1 MMIRLASAL
10 LLLFFVLYTAVAAAS
25 PSNVNAALPGPI
37 VGADFTVQISKGSPD
52 GFLRFNYSE
61 NSNSSSQFIVGLKE
75 VWEAADSDYS
85 VQVAGSVVPLSHWGA
100 TLGPK
105 DTGNNTQS
113 VFIKYTFPGATHLY
127 LNLSVPLGPADFNDS
142 VAAGMI
148 TVDIAGY
155 KWVSPNSTQLVFT
168 WFVEQSMNGKD
179 VANLTLKT
187 KAGKTVDFSTAYFSV
202 NTTADSGNDTIDVSL
217 LLACKYSDETYDTQS
232 VYVVYDRFDSGDLV
246 HDPQFGFGSGPG
258 SNLLWIIIIVVVI
271 LAILVIILIAVIGFV
286 LVRRRR
292 KAYDTF

>member
-1 MMIRLASAL
+1 
-10 LLLFFVLYTAVAAAS
+10 LLFFVLYTAVAAAS
-25 PSNVNAALPGPI
+25 PSSVDAALPGAI
-37 VGADFTVQISKGSPD
+37 VGADFTVQISKGRPD

-61 NSNSSSQFIVGLKE
+61 NSNSTAQFIVGLKE

-85 VQVAGSVVPLSHWGA
+85 TQVAGSVVPLSTWGA

-105 DTGNNTQS
+105 SNITQT
-113 VFIKYTFPGATHLY
+113 VFIHYTFPGAAHLN

-202 NTTADSGNDTIDVSL
+202 NTTATSGNDTIDVSL
-217 LLACKYSDETYDTQS
+217 LLASKYSDDTADTQS

>member
-10 LLLFFVLYTAVAAAS
+10 LLLFFVLYTAVAAVS
-25 PSNVNAALPGPI
+25 PSDVEAPVIQPI
-37 VGADFTVQISKGSPD
+37 AGKDFTVQISRNTAD
-52 GFLRFNYSE
+52 GWLRFNYYE
-61 NSNSSSQFIVGLKE
+61 NSNATTQFVVGLKE
-75 VWEAADSDYS
+75 LWEAADSDYS
-85 VQVAGSVVPLSHWGA
+85 TPVANSVVNLNNWGYKF
-100 TLGPK
+100 GEIV
-105 DTGNNTQS
+105 NNTQL
-113 VFIKYTFPGATHLY
+113 VWIHYVIFPTANHLY
-127 LNLSVPLGPADFNDS
+127 LNLSVPLGVADFNNS

-148 TVDIAGY
+148 TVDIDGY
-155 KWVSPNSTQLVFT
+155 NWVGNDTELVFT
-168 WFVEQSMNGKD
+168 WFVESQIESD
-179 VANLTLKT
+179 EVANLTLKT
-187 KAGKTVDFSTAYFSV
+187 KAGKTVDFTGAYFSV

-217 LLACKYSDETYDTQS
+217 ALASKYSDLATDSQS
-232 VYVVYDRFDSGDLV
+232 VYVIYDRFDTGDLV